1 MAHLQSFAEIVG
13 SEELTG
19 SLNETGESPGRP
31 LREYIE
37 LSEGT
42 YVYDVPVT
50 SVDQQRLRSV
60 SELADDQRLLGIAS
74 AGSVPVSLE
83 HLRGRDADETLVRVG
98 YMIDYSEVE
107 ARALGLGSPNSRA

>member
-13 SEELTG
+13 SADLSG
-19 SLNETGESPGRP
+19 SLNETGKSPGRP
-31 LREYIE
+31 LREYVE

-42 YVYDVPVT
+42 YIYDIPVT
-50 SVDQQRLRSV
+50 SVDQQRLQSV
-60 SELADDQRLLGIAS
+60 SELASDQRLVEIAS

-98 YMIDYSEVE
+98 YMIDYSEDE
-107 ARALGLGSPNSRA
+107 ARALGLASPNSRA